1 MLEVFNHG
9 MSKPACINHQSRV
22 NALVILMITFLLVLG
37 VQSPAQIFIVNAG
50 SGTISKYSLAGAAE
64 NTSFISGL
72 SSPTGIAV
80 GGGFIYVAQENGT
93 VRKYTTGGALVNAN
107 LITGLYLP
115 WGLAVSGSDLYV
127 ANAGGPNST
136 VSKYTTSGTLLNAS
150 LITGLDNPTGLALSG
165 NNLYVSEWSAGVVGK
180 YTTSGA
186 TVNTSFAGGF
196 TYPGGVAVDDAGFV
210 YISSLYGGVR
220 KYSSAGALINGSL
233 IANSYN
239 SGIGLAYDGQGS
251 LLVANNFGGGGGNII
266 GKYTTT
272 GAVVDADFI
281 TGLNN
286 PVAIAVLVPEPT
298 SAALLGVGLVSLLTS
313 RRRKM

>member
-1 MLEVFNHG
+1 MPEVFNHG
-9 MSKPACINHQSRV
+9 MNKLACINQQFRV
-22 NALVILMITFLLVLG
+22 NALVTLIVTFLLVLG
-37 VQSPAQIFIVNAG
+37 AHTPAQIFVVNAG
-50 SGTISKYSLAGAAE
+50 SGTIGKYSLAGAAE

-80 GGGFIYVAQENGT
+80 AGGFIYVAQENGA

-186 TVNTSFAGGF
+186 TVNASFAGGF
-196 TYPGGVAVDDAGFV
+196 TYPGGVAVDDSGFV

-233 IANSYN
+233 IANAYN
-239 SGIGLAYDGQGS
+239 SGIGLAYDGQGN
-251 LLVANNFGGGGGNII
+251 LLVANNFGGAGANII

-272 GAVVDADFI
+272 GTVVDADFI
-281 TGLNN
+281 TSLNN

-298 SAALLGVGLVSLLTS
+298 SAALLSVGLVSLLTF

>member
-1 MLEVFNHG
+1 MSNHTFF
-9 MSKPACINHQSRV
+9 PRRFSRTPGV
-22 NALVILMITFLLVLG
+22 WVAAIATFLLAVGLDIR
-37 VQSPAQIFIVNAG
+37 AQIFVVNMG
-50 SGTISKYSLAGAAE
+50 SGTVGKYSLSGVTE
-64 NTSFISGL
+64 NATFISGL

-80 GGGFIYVAQENGT
+80 AGNFIYVAQENGT

-165 NNLYVSEWSAGVVGK
+165 NSLYVSEWSAGVVGK

-186 TVNTSFAGGF
+186 TVNAAFASGF
-196 TYPGGVAVDDAGFV
+196 MYPGAVAVDDSGFV
-210 YISSLYGGVR
+210 YISSLNGGVV
-220 KYSSAGALINGSL
+220 KFNSAGAFAGYLS
-233 IANSYN
+233 IANHYN

-251 LLVANNFGGGGGNII
+251 LLVANNFGGAGGNII
-266 GKYTTT
+266 GKYTTS

-298 SAALLGVGLVSLLTS
+298 SAALLGLGLVSLLTFP
-313 RRRKM
+313 RRKL